1 MVYLLMAVLFLCGAA
16 DEVIQSDSYLQ
27 KEEGSCVTVT
37 CIFKRHSIE
46 TVIWWKNPKYDSE
59 TREFN
64 KTTVYHEDESNVDPE
79 FKGRAEYLGNKKNN
93 CSFKLKN
100 LQLSDSGLYHVRLI
114 GNGDYKW
121 MNKQGVNLS
130 VTDNPCK
137 IDIETPS
144 LMTDGKEA
152 NLTCATKGP
161 CEKSPEWQ
169 HIQDDWQLRR
179 LQSGGIGQPRSETL
193 TFTPTWKNHAQTLTC
208 QVEGSKDECAARSI
222 LLNVQYPPKET
233 TAISRP
239 ADDIKEGVAVTLSC
253 SCKGNPSDIFY
264 TWFKVGHG
272 IIYNSEKFE
281 FHSISVMDS
290 GDYLCEAKNKLG
302 AQNSTVI
309 NINVKYAPKNVHIEK
324 IPQTGTVLERHEVT
338 LTCNTSGGN
347 PKEIS
352 FVWHKNQLQTY
363 TGQTLKFDSITRD
376 QAGIYYC
383 EATNS
388 AGSTKSANEN
398 IDVWY
403 GPTETQIE
411 TNPPEKTIK
420 VGQAMALT
428 CMSRCNPL
436 PGFSWYKHN
445 SKSIDRLET
454 TEKVLQFHAITT
466 SDAGVYHCTAEN
478 TVSAENS
485 SSVTLNVIY
494 PPTNLSLSM
503 ESDVVEG
510 NLAVI
515 HCTVQSN
522 PESYLSLSH
531 SDAKREPLIERSYN
545 SIKLTFPSLSSED
558 FGLYTCRAMN
568 SEGQMT
574 AEGKLNVKYA
584 PKDIRVLTPSGEI
597 MEENTVSLN
606 CENRANPP
614 VSQYA
619 WFKVTGDAVHKVGS
633 QRALQFTSISYKDQG
648 EYFCNARNVI
658 GEGNSSVIS
667 LTLKFP
673 PKNTRVLHNI
683 SAAGV
688 TEGDTVLLVC
698 SCLSNPPVEI
708 FNWYRDAGNNRETPV
723 SSFQNLIISDITKA
737 DEGLYYCVAKNALSS
752 QMSEKITILVSYS
765 LAVKAAISAAVLV
778 AALSIFLAIVFICR
792 WKQRKNTPGSQD
804 GEDTCF
810 KLINH
815 MGTRNDTREN
825 LVMDWVSD
833 PQRSRE
839 DLSDG
844 IHNPESLDYIL
855 SRQGRSRNQQ
865 PPGEAEVVYSTV
877 VKPAPEQKGR
887 GTENPQWATRNNYQ
901 DRETVNYASLQFQ
914 GTSGQQKGS
923 AGKERVT
930 EKKAVSDIYS
940 TVCKRGK
947 PTEQEKGDYENFK
960 IPSGACKQ
968 KDEEEDSEELNYST
982 IVIPP
987 RVNKWESE
995 SDEED
1000 EEERTQY
1007 TQIKL

>member
-309 NINVKYAPKNVHIEK
+309 NINVK
-324 IPQTGTVLERHEVT
+324 
-338 LTCNTSGGN
+338 
-347 PKEIS
+347 
-352 FVWHKNQLQTY
+352 
-363 TGQTLKFDSITRD
+363 
-376 QAGIYYC
+376 
-383 EATNS
+383 
-388 AGSTKSANEN
+388 
-398 IDVWY
+398 
-403 GPTETQIE
+403 
-411 TNPPEKTIK
+411 
-420 VGQAMALT
+420 
-428 CMSRCNPL
+428 
-436 PGFSWYKHN
+436 
-445 SKSIDRLET
+445 
-454 TEKVLQFHAITT
+454 
-466 SDAGVYHCTAEN
+466 
-478 TVSAENS
+478 
-485 SSVTLNVIY
+485 Y